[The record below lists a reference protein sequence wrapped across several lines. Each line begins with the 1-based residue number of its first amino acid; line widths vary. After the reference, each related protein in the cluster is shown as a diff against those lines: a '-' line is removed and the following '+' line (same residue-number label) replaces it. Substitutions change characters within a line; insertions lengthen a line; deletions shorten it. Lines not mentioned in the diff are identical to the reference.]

1 MTQVYQVAHKT
12 LLDNYAVLETLT
24 PNEVYVNASI
34 VVAGV
39 DATFNGTV
47 SVVAVPEFLFI
58 GVDDEGDLLYNEQVP
73 VPFQILYAVTAADVT
88 RTTATGTVTLGTIP
102 CTWITAGQVEDWLGI
117 GTATAAD
124 QTFITQ
130 CRQAAN
136 EFAYRRRAEAGYK
149 NESLSTVPN
158 PSVLL
163 GTIAYAGFLYRQR
176 GAVTDFAS
184 FDGLA
189 AGGSMGLSPMIKQL
203 LGVDRPAV
211 A

>member
-12 LLDNYAVLETLT
+12 LIDNYAVLETLT

-58 GVDDEGDLLYNEQVP
+58 GVDDAGDLLYNELIP
-73 VPFQILYAVTAADVT
+73 VPFQILYEVTDADVT

-117 GTATAAD
+117 GTASALDT
-124 QTFITQ
+124 TFLTQ
-130 CRQAAN
+130 CAAAAN
-136 EFAYRRRAEAGYK
+136 AFCFQRRLESGYIDEK
-149 NESLSTVPN
+149 ATS
-158 PSVLL
+158 PSDSVTL
-163 GTIAYAGFLYRQR
+163 GTIAYGGFLYRQR

-184 FDGLA
+184 FDGLP
-189 AGGSMGLSPMIKQL
+189 AGNSVGLSPMIKQL
-203 LGVDRPAV
+203 LGIPRPQV

>member
-24 PNEVYVNASI
+24 PNEVYVGASI

-47 SVVAVPEFLFI
+47 TVYAVPEYLFV
-58 GVDDEGDLLYNEQVP
+58 GVDDDGDLLFNYEVA
-73 VPFQILYAVTAADVT
+73 VPFQILYAKTASDVT
-88 RTTATGTVTLGTIP
+88 RTTATGTVTLGTIAT
-102 CTWITAGQVEDWLGI
+102 TWITAGQVEDWLGI
-117 GTATAAD
+117 GTASALDTA
-124 QTFITQ
+124 FLTQ
-130 CRQAAN
+130 CAAASN
-136 EFAYRRRAEAGYK
+136 AFCFQRRLESGYIDAK
-149 NESLSTVPN
+149 GTS
-158 PSVLL
+158 PSDSVTL

-184 FDGLA
+184 FDGLP
-189 AGGSMGLSPMIKQL
+189 AGNSVGLSPMIKQL
-203 LGVDRPAV
+203 LGIPRPQV

>member
-12 LLDNYAVLETLT
+12 LIDNYAVLETLT

-58 GVDDEGDLLYNEQVP
+58 GVDDEGDLLYNELIP

-117 GTATAAD
+117 GTASALDT
-124 QTFITQ
+124 TFLTQ
-130 CRQAAN
+130 CAAASN
-136 EFAYRRRAEAGYK
+136 AFCFQRRLESGYIDEK
-149 NESLSTVPN
+149 ATS
-158 PSVLL
+158 PSDSVTL
-163 GTIAYAGFLYRQR
+163 GTIAYGGFLYRQR

-184 FDGLA
+184 FDGLP
-189 AGGSMGLSPMIKQL
+189 AGNSVGLSPMIKQL
-203 LGVDRPAV
+203 LGIPRPQV

>member
-12 LLDNYAVLETLT
+12 LIDNYAVLETLT
-24 PNEVYVNASI
+24 PNEVYVGASI

-58 GVDDEGDLLYNEQVP
+58 GVDDAGDLLYNELIP

-117 GTATAAD
+117 GTASALDT
-124 QTFITQ
+124 TFLTQ
-130 CRQAAN
+130 CAAASN
-136 EFAYRRRAEAGYK
+136 AFCFQRRLESGYIDEK
-149 NESLSTVPN
+149 ATS
-158 PSVLL
+158 PSDSVTL
-163 GTIAYAGFLYRQR
+163 GTIAYGGFLYRQR

-184 FDGLA
+184 FDGLP
-189 AGGSMGLSPMIKQL
+189 AGNSVGLSPMIKQL
-203 LGVDRPAV
+203 LGIPRPQV

>member
-12 LLDNYAVLETLT
+12 LIDNYAVLETLT
-24 PNEVYVNASI
+24 PNEVYVGASI

-58 GVDDEGDLLYNEQVP
+58 GVDDEGDLLYNELIP

-117 GTATAAD
+117 GTASALDT
-124 QTFITQ
+124 TFLTQ
-130 CRQAAN
+130 CAAAAN
-136 EFAYRRRAEAGYK
+136 AFCFQRRLESGYIDAK
-149 NESLSTVPN
+149 ATS
-158 PSVLL
+158 PSDSVTL
-163 GTIAYAGFLYRQR
+163 GTIAYGGFLYRQR

-184 FDGLA
+184 FDGLP
-189 AGGSMGLSPMIKQL
+189 AGNSVGLSPMIKQL
-203 LGVDRPAV
+203 LGIPRPQV

>member
-12 LLDNYAVLETLT
+12 LIDNYAVLETLT
-24 PNEVYVNASI
+24 PNEVYVGASI

-117 GTATAAD
+117 GTASALDT
-124 QTFITQ
+124 TFLTQ
-130 CRQAAN
+130 CAAAAN
-136 EFAYRRRAEAGYK
+136 SFCFQRRLESGYIDAK
-149 NESLSTVPN
+149 ATS
-158 PSVLL
+158 PSDSVTL
-163 GTIAYAGFLYRQR
+163 GTIAYGGFLYRQR

-184 FDGLA
+184 FDGLP
-189 AGGSMGLSPMIKQL
+189 AGNSVGLSPMIKQL
-203 LGVDRPAV
+203 LGIPRPQV

>member
-12 LLDNYAVLETLT
+12 LIDNYAVLETLT

-47 SVVAVPEFLFI
+47 SVVAVPEFLFV

-117 GTATAAD
+117 GTASALDT
-124 QTFITQ
+124 TFLTQ
-130 CRQAAN
+130 CAAAAN
-136 EFAYRRRAEAGYK
+136 AFCFQRRLESGYIDEK
-149 NESLSTVPN
+149 ATS
-158 PSVLL
+158 PSDSVTL
-163 GTIAYAGFLYRQR
+163 GTIAYGGFLYRQR

-184 FDGLA
+184 FDGLP
-189 AGGSMGLSPMIKQL
+189 AGNSVGLSPMIKQL
-203 LGVDRPAV
+203 LGIPRPQV

>member
-24 PNEVYVNASI
+24 PNEVYVGASI

-58 GVDDEGDLLYNEQVP
+58 GVDDEGDLLYNDQVP
-73 VPFQILYAVTAADVT
+73 VPFQILYAVTADNVT
-88 RTTATGTVTLGTIP
+88 RTTATGTVTVGTIP
-102 CTWITAGQVEDWLGI
+102 CTWITAGQIEDWLGI
-117 GTATAAD
+117 GTASALDT
-124 QTFITQ
+124 TFLTQ
-130 CRQAAN
+130 CAAASN
-136 EFAYRRRAEAGYK
+136 AFCFQRRLESGYIDEK
-149 NESLSTVPN
+149 AIS
-158 PSVLL
+158 PSDSVTL
-163 GTIAYAGFLYRQR
+163 GVIAYGGFLYRQR

-184 FDGLA
+184 FDGLP
-189 AGGSMGLSPMIKQL
+189 AGNSVGLSPMIKQL
-203 LGVDRPAV
+203 LGIPRPQV

>member
-24 PNEVYVNASI
+24 PNEVYVGASI

-47 SVVAVPEFLFI
+47 TGYAVPEYLFI
-58 GVDDEGDLLYNEQVP
+58 GVDDDGDLLFNYEVA
-73 VPFQILYAVTAADVT
+73 VPFQILYAKTAANVT
-88 RTTATGTVTLGTIP
+88 RTTATGTVTLGTIAT
-102 CTWITAGQVEDWLGI
+102 TWITAGQVEDWLGI
-117 GTATAAD
+117 GTASALDTA
-124 QTFITQ
+124 FLTQ
-130 CRQAAN
+130 CAAASN
-136 EFAYRRRAEAGYK
+136 AFCFQRRLESGYIDAK
-149 NESLSTVPN
+149 GTS
-158 PSVLL
+158 PSDSVTL

-184 FDGLA
+184 FDGLP
-189 AGGSMGLSPMIKQL
+189 AGNSVGLSPMIKQL
-203 LGVDRPAV
+203 LGIPRPQV

>member
-24 PNEVYVNASI
+24 PNEVYVGASI

-47 SVVAVPEFLFI
+47 TVYAVPEYLFI
-58 GVDDEGDLLYNEQVP
+58 GVDDDGDLLFNYEVA
-73 VPFQILYAVTAADVT
+73 VPFQILYAKTAANVT

-102 CTWITAGQVEDWLGI
+102 TTWITSSQVEDWLGI
-117 GTATAAD
+117 GTASALDTA
-124 QTFITQ
+124 FLTQ
-130 CRQAAN
+130 CAAAAN
-136 EFAYRRRAEAGYK
+136 AFCFQRRLESGYIDAK
-149 NESLSTVPN
+149 GTS
-158 PSVLL
+158 PSDSVTL

-184 FDGLA
+184 FDGLP
-189 AGGSMGLSPMIKQL
+189 AGNSVGLSPMIKQL
-203 LGVDRPAV
+203 LGIPRPQV

>member
-24 PNEVYVNASI
+24 PNEVYVGASI

-47 SVVAVPEFLFI
+47 TVYAVPEYLFI
-58 GVDDEGDLLYNEQVP
+58 GVDDDGDLLFNYEVA
-73 VPFQILYAVTAADVT
+73 VPFQILYAKTASDVT
-88 RTTATGTVTLGTIP
+88 RTTATGTVTLGTIAT
-102 CTWITAGQVEDWLGI
+102 TWITAGQVEDWLGI
-117 GTATAAD
+117 GTASALDT
-124 QTFITQ
+124 TFLTQ
-130 CRQAAN
+130 CAAASN
-136 EFAYRRRAEAGYK
+136 AFCFQRRLESGYIDAK
-149 NESLSTVPN
+149 GTS
-158 PSVLL
+158 PSDSVTL

-184 FDGLA
+184 FDGLP
-189 AGGSMGLSPMIKQL
+189 AGNSVGLSPMIKQL
-203 LGVDRPAV
+203 LGIPRPQV

>member
-24 PNEVYVNASI
+24 PNEVYVGASI

-47 SVVAVPEFLFI
+47 TVYDVPEYLFI
-58 GVDDEGDLLYNEQVP
+58 GVDDDGDLLFNYEIA
-73 VPFQILYAVTAADVT
+73 VPFQILYAKTASDVT
-88 RTTATGTVTLGTIP
+88 RTTATGTVTLGTIAT
-102 CTWITAGQVEDWLGI
+102 TWITAGQVEDWLGI
-117 GTATAAD
+117 GTASALDTA
-124 QTFITQ
+124 FLTQ
-130 CRQAAN
+130 CAAASN
-136 EFAYRRRAEAGYK
+136 AFCFQRRLESGYIDAK
-149 NESLSTVPN
+149 GTS
-158 PSVLL
+158 PSDSVTL

-184 FDGLA
+184 FDGLP
-189 AGGSMGLSPMIKQL
+189 AGNSVGLSPMIKQL
-203 LGVDRPAV
+203 LGIPRPQV

>member
-12 LLDNYAVLETLT
+12 LIDNYAVLETLT

-58 GVDDEGDLLYNEQVP
+58 GVDDAGDLLYNELIP

-117 GTATAAD
+117 GTASALDT
-124 QTFITQ
+124 TFLTQ
-130 CRQAAN
+130 CAAASN
-136 EFAYRRRAEAGYK
+136 AFCFQRRLESGYIDAK
-149 NESLSTVPN
+149 ATS
-158 PSVLL
+158 PSDSVTL
-163 GTIAYAGFLYRQR
+163 GTIAYGGFLYRQR

-184 FDGLA
+184 FDGLP
-189 AGGSMGLSPMIKQL
+189 AGNSVGLSPMIKQL
-203 LGVDRPAV
+203 LGIPRPQV

>member
-58 GVDDEGDLLYNEQVP
+58 GVDDAGDLLYNELIP

-117 GTATAAD
+117 GTASALDT
-124 QTFITQ
+124 TFLTQ
-130 CRQAAN
+130 CAAASN
-136 EFAYRRRAEAGYK
+136 AFCFQRRLESGYIDEK
-149 NESLSTVPN
+149 ATS
-158 PSVLL
+158 PSDSVTL
-163 GTIAYAGFLYRQR
+163 GVIAYGGFLYRQR

-184 FDGLA
+184 FDGLP
-189 AGGSMGLSPMIKQL
+189 AGNSVGLSPMIKQL
-203 LGVDRPAV
+203 LGIPRPQV

>member
-24 PNEVYVNASI
+24 PNEVYVGASI

-47 SVVAVPEFLFI
+47 TVYDVPEYLFI
-58 GVDDEGDLLYNEQVP
+58 GVDSGGDLLFNYEVP
-73 VPFQILYAVTAADVT
+73 IPFQFLYAKTASNVT

-102 CTWITAGQVEDWLGI
+102 TTWITAGQVEDWLGI
-117 GTATAAD
+117 GTASALDTA
-124 QTFITQ
+124 FLTQ
-130 CRQAAN
+130 CAAASN
-136 EFAYRRRAEAGYK
+136 AFCFQRRLESGYIDAK
-149 NESLSTVPN
+149 GTS
-158 PSVLL
+158 PSDSVTL

-184 FDGLA
+184 FDGLP
-189 AGGSMGLSPMIKQL
+189 AGNSVGLSPMIKQL
-203 LGVDRPAV
+203 LGIPRPQV

>member
-12 LLDNYAVLETLT
+12 LIDNYAVLETLT

-39 DATFNGTV
+39 NATFNGTV

-58 GVDDEGDLLYNEQVP
+58 GVDDAGDLLYNELIP

-117 GTATAAD
+117 GTASALDT
-124 QTFITQ
+124 TFLTQ
-130 CRQAAN
+130 CAAAAN
-136 EFAYRRRAEAGYK
+136 AFCFQRRLESGYIDAK
-149 NESLSTVPN
+149 ATS
-158 PSVLL
+158 PSDSVTL
-163 GTIAYAGFLYRQR
+163 GTIAYGGFLYRQR

-184 FDGLA
+184 FDGLP
-189 AGGSMGLSPMIKQL
+189 AGNSVGLSPMIKQL
-203 LGVDRPAV
+203 LGIPRPQV

>member
-12 LLDNYAVLETLT
+12 LIDNYAVLETLT

-34 VVAGV
+34 VIAGV

-102 CTWITAGQVEDWLGI
+102 CTWITAGQVEDWLAI
-117 GTATAAD
+117 GTASALDT
-124 QTFITQ
+124 TFLTQ
-130 CRQAAN
+130 CAAAAN
-136 EFAYRRRAEAGYK
+136 AFCFQRRLESGYIDEK
-149 NESLSTVPN
+149 ATS
-158 PSVLL
+158 PSDSVTL
-163 GTIAYAGFLYRQR
+163 GTIAYGGFLYRQR

-184 FDGLA
+184 FDGLP
-189 AGGSMGLSPMIKQL
+189 AGNSVGLSPMIKQL
-203 LGVDRPAV
+203 LGIPRPQV